1 MYRDIFKIRLPR
13 EVLADIAEGEEQL
26 PLNLKASQ
34 IIKSPVKKAKRGITK
49 LLKERQYES
58 D

>member
-1 MYRDIFKIRLPR
+1 MYKDIFKIRLPR
-13 EVLADIAEGEEQL
+13 EVLADIAEDAEQL

-34 IIKSPVKKAKRGITK
+34 IVKTPVKKAKRGVSK

>member
-13 EVLADIAEGEEQL
+13 EVLADIAEDAEQL

-34 IIKSPVKKAKRGITK
+34 IVKTPVKKAKRGVSK
-49 LLKERQYES
+49 LLKERQ
-58 D
+58 